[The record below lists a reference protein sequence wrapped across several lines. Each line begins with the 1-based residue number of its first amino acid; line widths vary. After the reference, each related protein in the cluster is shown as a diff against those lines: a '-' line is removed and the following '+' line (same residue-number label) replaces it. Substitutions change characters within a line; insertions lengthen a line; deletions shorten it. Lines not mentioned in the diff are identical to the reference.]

1 MRHLIRID
9 VRASMNATPAV
20 VRVIRRGDGSFV
32 LDEPVRFG
40 GVEWLGNYLDV
51 TSEYHKPGGE

>member
-1 MRHLIRID
+1 
-9 VRASMNATPAV
+9 MNATPAV
-20 VRVIRRGDGSFV
+20 VRVIRRDDGSFV